1 MAKPAASE
9 EEVEVK
15 PKKPIVKIILALVG
29 LVVLIS
35 VTMLGTLYLAGFF
48 KPPPSAEQAA
58 DEEGG
63 QDKHGAEADK
73 GKKADDGHGKP
84 AADAGKGKKADD
96 GHGKPEADKG
106 KKPDA
111 KPGAEADKG
120 KKPDAKADAKP
131 GAEAAKLSKKS
142 PNSPRFDYTYHQL
155 SKEFLV
161 NLTGSRKVMS
171 VQVAIMTRYDE
182 RVVENVKK
190 HEFALRS
197 VVMDVMR
204 QTTEAD
210 LPKPDF
216 RKELAVKIRD
226 AMNTLIEKY
235 EDFGGIEDV
244 YFTSFIVQ

>member
-1 MAKPAASE
+1 MAKPAVSE

-35 VTMLGTLYLAGFF
+35 GTMIGTLYLAGFF
-48 KPPPSAEQAA
+48 KPPPSTEKSA
-58 DEEGG
+58 DEEDG
-63 QDKHGAEADK
+63 QEKQSA
-73 GKKADDGHGKP
+73 
-84 AADAGKGKKADD
+84 
-96 GHGKPEADKG
+96 EADKG

-111 KPGAEADKG
+111 KPAEADKGKKPDAKAGAEADKG
-120 KKPDAKADAKP
+120 KKPDAKA
-131 GAEAAKLSKKS
+131 GADAAKGAKASNEPPKLNKKS

-171 VQVAIMTRYDE
+171 VQIAVMTRYDE

-204 QTTEAD
+204 QTNEAD
-210 LPKPDF
+210 LPKPEF
-216 RKELAVKIRD
+216 RKDLAVKIRD